1 MESSEYTPFPVTKVL
16 DHFESSIRKVAKLRQ
31 EKANGVGLNTIY
43 NEERSD
49 KPYHT
54 HWKNTIPQWYKA
66 IFSHPTTRE
75 KLKASLTGVYKFD
88 TLEYHQEFLRNHIFE
103 EIIHSS
109 ETSSMS
115 EVMLTEV
122 MPLYKFNG
130 AWELIELNFHTFPL
144 WHLWIMSL
152 LKAKLGQNHPALG
165 LSAKTYLTPST
176 KGQLTD
182 ELASIHELV
191 INSLENYSGEET
203 TANRKTLLFQ
213 STAKDGTLDIPKLF
227 SKSASGSPLMQEE
240 LIPPMLLDLF
250 KRRPVTFE
258 ITTPLVARY
267 KWVLNEIVK
276 ANSKQYA
283 ELLSSTD
290 LLIDTFT
297 IEDYHTF
304 HECMKILWVVL
315 EPLYAFMWSHSQ
327 VVSKPAF
334 MAAMIYST
342 MTSDKSLMPYMVNPD
357 AFQKRFPVLFDFYYL
372 MLDLAQV
379 GIKEP
384 LKDRQEYDFDA
395 GRKKTEENDKKVDR
409 ILPLSEN
416 DGSYVS
422 APLSSS
428 FEIPVEPVNPHHD
441 YGSDS
446 DISHET
452 MLEQIRKALGPSN
465 TTTTKGETEPRI
477 ENNIPVSSGFNS
489 TSGTLTS
496 ALSAAPVTAGSSSQ
510 PKKPGFF
517 FERKEGERPI
527 AVPRS
532 VKSNASSVGS
542 STGTYASSSASA
554 GDLPRNTKP
563 KLSHRTSSSPR
574 GECVSVSAGGAKRTR
589 IDGNAGK
596 GLTAPGLAKN
606 EAAANS
612 SGTQQNPPARSGGS
626 STNSTMDNE
635 TCQKIM
641 HELQTHIMNRYKNE
655 ARYDTMSNYVSSD
668 GEVSATDLMDSSDPN
683 LGYLKKCYAKFF
695 DIIIDGRSAE
705 LRRLPS
711 EFKPVLIFGFV
722 AFSFQM
728 NSPKAPQV
736 RSQEDLFRFV
746 YNDEALMELQHFLP
760 EMPIAI
766 GFVQLFTFIETIMQ
780 TPEGMPTRLAER
792 IDPLLSL
799 DKISAPTDFE
809 NFAKTLGMI
818 QEVDGLSAFFMAV
831 LLRSSGWKRI
841 EKQIADND
849 AMCDIMYDQCIDVIR
864 AMIKPGGSEKPVG
877 NDELEFTLTS
887 PMWLVRTKG
896 YHICH
901 DLSLFDP
908 KSFKKDN
915 RSLGLVERVQKLAT
929 QHKKP
934 INPEWVHQIEGVGD
948 VRLKLLNNANPT
960 AGDYKIITIKD
971 VFYVPSMRY
980 NVFSLSGGGIN
991 KMTLADPL
999 APAFSPQN
1007 QISIA
1012 VPNTSKKKRS
1022 NKTAPLYISFKLEV
1036 FHFDLVP
1043 FVIDYTHF
1051 GGNGNHDNPA
1061 LKEVKVRALEIKA
1074 PLGNQLT
1081 GIGDVEML

>member
-1 MESSEYTPFPVTKVL
+1 MESSEYTPFPIIKVL
-16 DHFESSIRKVAKLRQ
+16 DHFESSIKKVAKLRQ
-31 EKANGVGLNTIY
+31 EKANGVELNAIY
-43 NEERSD
+43 NDERSD

-75 KLKASLTGVYKFD
+75 KLKASLTGEYTFD

-122 MPLYKFNG
+122 MPLYRFNG

-144 WHLWIMSL
+144 WHQWIMSL

-165 LSAKTYLTPST
+165 PSAKTYLTPST
-176 KGQLTD
+176 KSQLTE
-182 ELASIHELV
+182 ELASIHKLV
-191 INSLENYSGEET
+191 ISSLETYSGEET
-203 TANRKTLLFQ
+203 TTNRKTLLAQ
-213 STAKDGTLDIPKLF
+213 STTKDGNLDIPKLF
-227 SKSASGSPLMQEE
+227 SKSASGSPLMQDE

-276 ANSKQYA
+276 ANTKQYA
-283 ELLSSTD
+283 KLLSSTD

-315 EPLYAFMWSHSQ
+315 EPLYVFMWSHSQ

-342 MTSDKSLMPYMVNPD
+342 MTSDKSFMPFMVNPD
-357 AFQKRFPVLFDFYYL
+357 AFQKRFPVLFDFYHL

-395 GRKKTEENDKKVDR
+395 ARKQTEKNNRQVDSVSPLIQNDESP
-409 ILPLSEN
+409 IP
-416 DGSYVS
+416 
-422 APLSSS
+422 APVSSS
-428 FEIPVEPVNPHHD
+428 FEVQVEPINPNHD
-441 YGSDS
+441 YDSDS

-452 MLEQIRKALGPSN
+452 MLEQIRKALGPSTTVTATSETGLRVEN
-465 TTTTKGETEPRI
+465 TIQMPA
-477 ENNIPVSSGFNS
+477 GFNP
-489 TSGTLTS
+489 TSNTFNS
-496 ALSAAPVTAGSSSQ
+496 ALSAAPVAVGSSPQ
-510 PKKPGFF
+510 PKKPVFF
-517 FERKEGERPI
+517 SERKEGERPI

-532 VKSNASSVGS
+532 VKSSASSVSSSNGSQVSS
-542 STGTYASSSASA
+542 STPAT
-554 GDLPRNTKP
+554 DLVPNTKP
-563 KLSHRTSSSPR
+563 MFSHYTASSPR
-574 GECVSVSAGGAKRTR
+574 SAHVGNSAGGVKQTR
-589 IDGNAGK
+589 SDGNTGN
-596 GLTAPGLAKN
+596 GLAAPDLVKN
-606 EAAANS
+606 ETAACLNCS
-612 SGTQQNPPARSGGS
+612 QQHFPARSGGL
-626 STNSTMDNE
+626 STISDMDNE
-635 TCQKIM
+635 TCQRIM
-641 HELQTHIMNRYKNE
+641 HDLQTHIMNRYKRE
-655 ARYDTMSNYVSSD
+655 ARFDSMSNYVSSD
-668 GEVSATDLMDSSDPN
+668 GEIPPTDLMDSSDPN
-683 LGYLKKCYAKFF
+683 LNYLKKSYAKFF
-695 DIIIDGRSAE
+695 DITIDGRAAE

-766 GFVQLFTFIETIMQ
+766 GFVQLFTFVETLMQ

-799 DKISAPTDFE
+799 DNISAPTDFE

-849 AMCDIMYDQCIDVIR
+849 AMCDIMYDQCIDAIR
-864 AMIKPGGSEKPVG
+864 NMIKSGESGQPVG

-915 RSLGLVERVQKLAT
+915 RPTGLVERVQKLAT

-934 INPEWVHQIEGVGD
+934 INPAWVLKVEGVGD
-948 VRLKLLNNANPT
+948 VRLKLLNNTNPT

-980 NVFSLSGGGIN
+980 NVLSLSAGGIN

-999 APAFSPQN
+999 APAFSSRN

-1022 NKTAPLYISFKLEV
+1022 DKTAPLYISFKLEI
-1036 FHFDLVP
+1036 FHLDLVP
-1043 FVIDYTHF
+1043 FIIDYTHF
-1051 GGNGNHDNPA
+1051 GGNGNHDNRE
-1061 LKEVKVRALEIKA
+1061 LKEVKISALEIKA
-1074 PLGNQLT
+1074 PLGDQLT
-1081 GIGDVEML
+1081 GIGDVVMI